1 MPNNIQVV
9 KEKYRIAG
17 INTGI
22 ISRKDWII
30 ERQARPYIAEF
41 DGVPDIICGIDDK
54 FLSEKSV
61 DYPALNV
68 KDCEYMFTGE
78 QFCRQLLGFDGFMLH
93 SSAVV
98 YKDRAYLFSATS
110 GTGKST
116 HTGIWQRVFGKEN
129 TYILNDDKPVIRM
142 IDGQV
147 YVFGT
152 PWSGKT
158 DQNRNVGVLLQGICF
173 ITRAEENHIN
183 KIDTKTAIYKILN
196 QTIRPDGAD
205 KMTQLLDVLDRV
217 LQKSAVYEMGCN
229 MTDDAAITAFNGM
242 NGIL

>member
-1 MPNNIQVV
+1 MS
-9 KEKYRIAG
+9 G
-17 INTGI
+17 T
-22 ISRKDWII
+22 
-30 ERQARPYIAEF
+30 YITVTSDAQN
-41 DGVPDIICGIDDK
+41 GVPDIICGIDDK

-98 YKDRAYLFSATS
+98 YKDRAYLFSAPS

-116 HTGIWQRVFGKEN
+116 HTGIWQRVFGKEK

-152 PWSGKT
+152 PWIGKT

-173 ITRAEENHIN
+173 INRAEENHIN

-217 LQKSAVYEMGCN
+217 IQKSAVYEMGCN